1 MNVLNMFFSKNMD
14 IDVNIGI
21 FPACVDVELLSA
33 TERVTKVY
41 HLLLSVHKGSR
52 PRDLHIVTRKG
63 PPKTFTV
70 ISRL

>member
-1 MNVLNMFFSKNMD
+1 MD

-41 HLLLSVHKGSR
+41 HLLLPVHKGSR
-52 PRDLHIVTRKG
+52 PRDLQTVTRKG